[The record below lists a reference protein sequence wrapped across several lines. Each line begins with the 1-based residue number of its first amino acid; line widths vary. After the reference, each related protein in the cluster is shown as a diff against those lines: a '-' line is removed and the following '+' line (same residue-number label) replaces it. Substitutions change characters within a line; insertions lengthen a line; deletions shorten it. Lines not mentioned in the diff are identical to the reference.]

1 MSKIDNDRKKIL
13 FVVNDPGFFLSHRSA
28 LAVAAS
34 DIGYEVHV
42 ATANE
47 EAVDKI
53 LDLGFIYHEIPFTRS
68 GINPLLESFLLI
80 SLYKLYRRIRPNL
93 VHHVTIKPVLYGSI
107 AARMASVPAVVNA
120 ISGLGYVFSAS
131 GMMPNLL
138 RIPVKTLYQLA
149 LAHKRSMVIVQ
160 NAHDYNV
167 VKNKGWINEDRLRL
181 IRGSGVDLN
190 TFKPTS
196 EPTGDMIVLM
206 ASRMLWDKGVGIFVE
221 AARLL
226 LKNDVVAR
234 FVLVGDPDSGNPN
247 SVSRQ
252 QLLEW
257 AQESGIEWWGYRD
270 DMERVFNQA
279 GIVCLP
285 TYYGEGVP
293 KVLIEAAASG
303 KPVVATEIPGCAEI
317 IKHNTNGFL
326 VPAKDA
332 TALAKAIELLINDKA
347 LRLRMGINGRK
358 IAEAEFSI
366 EYVINQTIAI
376 YQELI
381 V

>member
-131 GMMPNLL
+131 GVMPNLL

-167 VKNKGWINEDRLRL
+167 VKNKGWINENQLRL

-196 EPTGDMIVLM
+196 EPSGEMIVLM

-221 AARLL
+221 AARFL
-226 LKNDVVAR
+226 LKQGVVAR

-257 AQESGIEWWGYRD
+257 AEESGIEWWGYRD

-358 IAEAEFSI
+358 IAVAEFSI
-366 EYVINQTIAI
+366 EYVIKQTIAI